1 MIQAIQAIQAIH
13 TSSLIPFVRLWI
25 DVVMFYDVIQPRFLV
40 INVKLYKYIYL
51 LEDKNLL
58 FLFYIYEILL
68 EAVTNLMS
76 AFHILC
82 IVHVY
87 TPLEIN
93 FF

>member
-1 MIQAIQAIQAIH
+1 MIQAIQAIH

-82 IVHVY
+82 IVHIY

>member
-1 MIQAIQAIQAIH
+1 MIQAIQAIH
-13 TSSLIPFVRLWI
+13 TSSLIPFVRHWI

>member
-1 MIQAIQAIQAIH
+1 MIQAIQAIH

-82 IVHVY
+82 IVHIY
-87 TPLEIN
+87 TPLEMN